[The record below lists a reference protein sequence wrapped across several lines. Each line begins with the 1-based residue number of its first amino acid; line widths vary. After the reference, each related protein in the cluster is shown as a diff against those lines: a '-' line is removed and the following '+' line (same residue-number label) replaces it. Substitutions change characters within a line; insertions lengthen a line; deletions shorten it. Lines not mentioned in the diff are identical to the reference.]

1 MDIGN
6 IQQIIKSGESR
17 TIEFKRSTAKLKSAA
32 KTLCAFLNGG
42 GGTVFIGIT
51 DDKKI
56 VGQHVTDQTKL
67 EISNTLKKFEPSA
80 NITVDYVSIEKDKQS
95 IVLNANPDQRCIPY
109 SFDGRAYE
117 RKESDTHRMNQG
129 RYQQLLLSRNLNPHS
144 WESQFAVGVSLD
156 DLDVAEIT
164 QTLKDIRSNKRIDAI
179 INNDNIETSLKR
191 LKLAEA
197 GQLTNAAVVLFAKEP
212 PGNYMQC
219 VLRMARFKGIEKGDF
234 IDSRHVFGNTFQLLK
249 EAENFIN
256 RNTAIASNLKT
267 GKLARDDQPEYPF
280 DAVREAL
287 INAICHRDYASP
299 GGSITI
305 AIYNDRLEIANSGT
319 LPPEITLNDLKE
331 PHTSHPRNLRIINV
345 FYRRGLIEAMGI
357 GTQEIIKVCL
367 AANMKEPD
375 FFEQAG
381 NFVVRLWSRHYKT
394 SFNAVTAKLTD
405 RQKFILEVLGNAKL
419 APNEILGKLD
429 EHISERTL
437 RRELNLLQEQGCVN
451 SEGAGWNRRWFI
463 VR

>member
-1 MDIGN
+1 
-6 IQQIIKSGESR
+6 
-17 TIEFKRSTAKLKSAA
+17 
-32 KTLCAFLNGG
+32 
-42 GGTVFIGIT
+42 
-51 DDKKI
+51 
-56 VGQHVTDQTKL
+56 
-67 EISNTLKKFEPSA
+67 
-80 NITVDYVSIEKDKQS
+80 
-95 IVLNANPDQRCIPY
+95 
-109 SFDGRAYE
+109 
-117 RKESDTHRMNQG
+117 
-129 RYQQLLLSRNLNPHS
+129 
-144 WESQFAVGVSLD
+144 
-156 DLDVAEIT
+156 
-164 QTLKDIRSNKRIDAI
+164 
-179 INNDNIETSLKR
+179 
-191 LKLAEA
+191 
-197 GQLTNAAVVLFAKEP
+197 
-212 PGNYMQC
+212 MQC
-219 VLRMARFKGIEKGDF
+219 VLRMARFKGIEKGNF
-234 IDSRHVFGNTFQLLK
+234 VDSRHVFGNAFQLLK

>member
-144 WESQFAVGVSLD
+144 WESQFAVGV
-156 DLDVAEIT
+156 
-164 QTLKDIRSNKRIDAI
+164 
-179 INNDNIETSLKR
+179 
-191 LKLAEA
+191 
-197 GQLTNAAVVLFAKEP
+197 
-212 PGNYMQC
+212 
-219 VLRMARFKGIEKGDF
+219 
-234 IDSRHVFGNTFQLLK
+234 
-249 EAENFIN
+249 
-256 RNTAIASNLKT
+256 
-267 GKLARDDQPEYPF
+267 
-280 DAVREAL
+280 
-287 INAICHRDYASP
+287 
-299 GGSITI
+299 
-305 AIYNDRLEIANSGT
+305 
-319 LPPEITLNDLKE
+319 
-331 PHTSHPRNLRIINV
+331 
-345 FYRRGLIEAMGI
+345 
-357 GTQEIIKVCL
+357 
-367 AANMKEPD
+367 
-375 FFEQAG
+375 
-381 NFVVRLWSRHYKT
+381 
-394 SFNAVTAKLTD
+394 
-405 RQKFILEVLGNAKL
+405 
-419 APNEILGKLD
+419 
-429 EHISERTL
+429 
-437 RRELNLLQEQGCVN
+437 
-451 SEGAGWNRRWFI
+451 
-463 VR
+463 